1 MPPPDVRHL
10 LLVAFPAWG
19 HTRPLCVLG
28 GRLAAEA
35 PDVVITILM
44 APNWLEKAREEIAA
58 QFPVGHDA
66 HERIPGAYE
75 AVFRGEAITCTVAG
89 TTFSALPPPP
99 PQLSWTYV
107 PLIFNLFHTEVV
119 KRPKFFASVQLHQ
132 TRAIS
137 GTAVPIFA
145 FASGGSAALICL
157 FAPETLG
164 GLETLAQE
172 QMRRRVAP
180 ERVWWTWAIG
190 YSSTRTVSVVHVAG
204 IPPMFDYEF
213 FPQKVLYSL
222 YLAYKLRWRVLQLPG
237 MSQWCPLMFTKS
249 DGIFIGTCAAY
260 DGEALSALESWLTGR
275 LGKPLYAVGPLL
287 PPSSSAGDSGEG
299 DGEIRTFLDA
309 ALARYGE
316 KSTLLIS
323 FGTIF
328 WPTDPAHLDALVD
341 TLIEKNFPFKE
352 VAWAAHKVVP
362 RSSSFEPSRDRGFM
376 THGGHGGINEALSN
390 GVPLICWPFDGD
402 QPAAAVLLSQTL
414 NAAFHLIQVR
424 TGASGLRPLFS
435 GEVPRGGAAVG
446 AEIRVVAD
454 ACRGQ
459 EGEQKRANARKL
471 QAAFGEAWG
480 EGVGG
485 AARAAVRA
493 FVERWMRG

>member
-1 MPPPDVRHL
+1 MPPPDARHL

-35 PDVVITILM
+35 PDIVITILM
-44 APNWLEKAREEIAA
+44 APNWLEKARVEIAT
-58 QFPVGHDA
+58 QFPVA
-66 HERIPGAYE
+66 LERIRHVYPGAYE
-75 AVFRGEAITCTVAG
+75 AVFRGEAITCAVTG
-89 TTFSALPPPP
+89 TTFSALPPP
-99 PQLSWTYV
+99 TA
-107 PLIFNLFHTEVV
+107 IIMD
-119 KRPKFFASVQLHQ
+119 FFVSVQLHQ

-145 FASGGSAALICL
+145 FASCGSAALIRL
-157 FAPETLG
+157 FAPKALG
-164 GLETLAQE
+164 GLGDFGARTDAEA
-172 QMRRRVAP
+172 RRTGESVTEVGDRIFKH
-180 ERVWWTWAIG
+180 TDG
-190 YSSTRTVSVVHVAG
+190 TVVHVAG

-213 FPQKVLYSL
+213 FPQK
-222 YLAYKLRWRVLQLPG
+222 LPWDVPMAPIVRAG
-237 MSQWCPLMFTKS
+237 HEMFTKS
-249 DGIFIGTCAAY
+249 DGIFIRTCAAY
-260 DGEALSALESWLTGR
+260 DGEALSALEGWLTGG

-287 PPSSSAGDSGEG
+287 PPGSSAGDAGEG
-299 DGEIRTFLDA
+299 DGEIRAFLDA

-328 WPTDPAHLDALVD
+328 WPTVPAHLDALVD
-341 TLIEKNFPFKE
+341 TLIEKNFPFILCH
-352 VAWAAHKVVP
+352 ASPFAAISTALREKI
-362 RSSSFEPSRDRGFM
+362 ERGGLGLFTRWCPQQFVLSHPATGWFM

-414 NAAFHLIQVR
+414 DAAFHLVQVR
-424 TGASGLRPLFS
+424 TGASGLRPLFC

-446 AEIRVVAD
+446 AEFRSVTD
-454 ACRGQ
+454 ACRGP
-459 EGEQKRANARKL
+459 EGERKRVNARKL

-485 AARAAVRA
+485 TARTAVRA